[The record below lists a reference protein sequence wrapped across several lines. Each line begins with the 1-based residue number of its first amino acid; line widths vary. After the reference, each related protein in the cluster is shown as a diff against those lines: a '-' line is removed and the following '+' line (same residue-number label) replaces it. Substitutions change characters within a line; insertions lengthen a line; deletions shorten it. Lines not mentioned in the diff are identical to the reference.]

1 MANGKSTIT
10 LAASAVCYLLF
21 NLRLDSDPMAT
32 VIATSWQLLQTV
44 PYVIGTTILVVALLQ
59 YMAGG
64 EKLPW
69 DRRFRLFFAIGI
81 IGGLFMAIYEYAGT
95 GAK

>member
-10 LAASAVCYLLF
+10 LAASAVVYLLF
-21 NLRLDSDPMAT
+21 NLRLASDPMAT
-32 VIATSWQLLQTV
+32 ATATAWQLLQTV
-44 PYVIGTTILVVALLQ
+44 PYVIGTTIIVVALLQ

-64 EKLPW
+64 DKLPW

-81 IGGLFMAIYEYAGT
+81 IGGLFFAIYEYAGA

>member
-1 MANGKSTIT
+1 M
-10 LAASAVCYLLF
+10 AASAVFYLLC
-21 NLRLDSDPMAT
+21 NLRLGGDTMAT
-32 VIATSWQLLQTV
+32 VTATLWQLVQTV

-64 EKLPW
+64 ENLPW

-81 IGGLFMAIYEYAGT
+81 IFGFFYGIYEYAGA